1 MVDAVNSIMTPDR
14 YRRLCDDV
22 QSTAQT
28 WMQGKNR
35 WAAAIQGE
43 LTWLEKEQYTE
54 NKFILSLF
62 LGQLTRLGKEKRPN
76 KKQ

>member
-1 MVDAVNSIMTPDR
+1 MTPDR

-22 QSTAQT
+22 QSIAKT
-28 WMQGKNR
+28 WMQERNR

-54 NKFILSLF
+54 NNNINLHSSTQGVHFS
-62 LGQLTRLGKEKRPN
+62 
-76 KKQ
+76 